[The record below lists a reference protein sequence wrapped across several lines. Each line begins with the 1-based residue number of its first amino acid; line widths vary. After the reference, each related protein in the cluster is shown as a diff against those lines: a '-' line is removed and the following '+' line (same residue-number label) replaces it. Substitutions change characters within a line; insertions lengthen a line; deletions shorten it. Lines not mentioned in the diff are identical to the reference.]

1 MNPNEYINKLIKII
15 QSCKTID
22 HLISAE
28 KCVDLFD
35 TREDLHYSFF
45 DKNKDIFPDAHHM
58 GDYDHRIAMHLLR
71 KELRTKSKNLSTEF
85 VEKTIEAILQE
96 ADELAIQDQVI
107 KLANQMRE
115 INIHFDKLDS
125 FKFAIKYLKEDINKI

>member
-15 QSCKTID
+15 QSCKTLD
-22 HLISAE
+22 HLIASE

-45 DKNKDIFPDAHHM
+45 YKNEGVFPNTHHM
-58 GDYDHRIAMHLLR
+58 GDYDHQIAMYLLR
-71 KELRTKSKNLSTEF
+71 KELRTKSENLSTEF